1 MPYLLSIQ
9 FEDIIIPSIIGLVIW
24 AYLIRWAVRADS
36 TVKNQQA
43 MIWFLILMAKKQG
56 VSDEDIQKIKD
67 HYKIL

>member
-1 MPYLLSIQ
+1 MLLLSIQ

-43 MIWFLILMAKKQG
+43 MIWFLILMCEKNGASPEEIK
-56 VSDEDIQKIKD
+56 KIKD
-67 HYKIL
+67 HYDIV